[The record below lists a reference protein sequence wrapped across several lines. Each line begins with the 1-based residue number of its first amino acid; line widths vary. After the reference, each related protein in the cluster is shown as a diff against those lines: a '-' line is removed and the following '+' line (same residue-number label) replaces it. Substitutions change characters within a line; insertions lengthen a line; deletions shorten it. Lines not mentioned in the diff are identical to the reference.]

1 MSAVGRIP
9 AWAWGIAAALLLVAA
24 AILVPRL
31 SGWEVYSDFPPLHAN
46 LRPRFGWGT
55 VPAVVVGVLAVW
67 FGTRLAARLRWR
79 WLLLAAFAAALA
91 WMVSLGLV
99 DGLDGLGAVLGYP
112 SEYLETARQ
121 ITDVGAFLQS
131 YIAHIPLDS
140 VDHWPVHIAGHP
152 PGAVLFFA
160 GLVQLGLGSAL
171 ASGLVVIVLGA
182 TTPVAV
188 LVLLRRLG
196 AEREARVAAPFL
208 VIGTSAIWVAV
219 SADGMFAA
227 VAAWG
232 LCVLG
237 LAATSRRWI
246 AVGAWGVLA
255 GLLLGYCVMLSY
267 GLPLLGMLAVGVL
280 VAARS
285 WRPLPFALAAALAVV
300 LVFAVGGFPWW
311 EAYPV
316 LVERYWA
323 GLASDRPFA
332 YWVWGNPAALAMS
345 AGPVLGASLVLAG
358 GRLRAVADRAGGVRV
373 VVLLTAAAALTV
385 LIADLSMMSKAEV
398 ERIWLPFV
406 PWLLLGTAL
415 LPERARRPALAVQ
428 VVAALVIQHLFAT
441 RW

>member
-1 MSAVGRIP
+1 MTTPRRIP
-9 AWAWGIAAALLLVAA
+9 PWAWGIAAALLLVAA

-46 LRPRFGWGT
+46 LRPRLGWGT
-55 VPAVVVGVLAVW
+55 VPALVVGVFAVW

-79 WLLLAAFAAALA
+79 RLLLATFAAALA

-112 SEYLETARQ
+112 SEYLDTARQ
-121 ITDVGAFLQS
+121 ITDVGAFLQR

-160 GLVQLGLGSAL
+160 GLAQLGLGSAL

-182 TTPVAV
+182 STPVAV

-196 AEREARVAAPFL
+196 AEAEARVAAPFL

-232 LCVLG
+232 LCVLA
-237 LAATSRRWI
+237 LAATSRRWV
-246 AVGAWGVLA
+246 AVGAWGVIA

-267 GLPLLGMLAVGVL
+267 GLPLLGVLAVAVL

-285 WRPLPFALAAALAVV
+285 WRPLPFAVGAALAVV
-300 LVFAVGGFPWW
+300 LVFAAGGFAWW

-323 GLASDRPFA
+323 GLASDRPFG
-332 YWVWGNPAALAMS
+332 YWAWGNLAALAMS

-358 GRLRAVADRAGGVRV
+358 GRWRALADRVGGVRV
-373 VVLLTAAAALTV
+373 VVLLTAGAALTV

-406 PWLLLGTAL
+406 PWLLLGTAF